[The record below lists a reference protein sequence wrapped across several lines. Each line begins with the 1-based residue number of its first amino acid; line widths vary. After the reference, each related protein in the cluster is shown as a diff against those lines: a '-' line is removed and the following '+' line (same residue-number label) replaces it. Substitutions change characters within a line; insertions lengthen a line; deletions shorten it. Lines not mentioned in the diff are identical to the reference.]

1 MIHTRQQ
8 ASLSQQ
14 TNVIGLL
21 RSSVTRRLWMKFLGE
36 SFYFGVH
43 CHILHNQIVGFLHV
57 SSVCERERERERDCI
72 HSTMFKRCDI
82 LADIYF

>member
-1 MIHTRQQ
+1 
-8 ASLSQQ
+8 
-14 TNVIGLL
+14 
-21 RSSVTRRLWMKFLGE
+21 MKFLGE
-36 SFYFGVH
+36 SVYFGVHCHIVCLFGVH

-57 SSVCERERERERDCI
+57 SCVCVRERERERDCI

>member
-36 SFYFGVH
+36 SVYFGVH

-57 SSVCERERERERDCI
+57 SSVCVCVRERERL
-72 HSTMFKRCDI
+72 HPF
-82 LADIYF
+82 YYV